1 MMGDGDALHD
11 RRASGDYGPAAD
23 RQAAAELATM
33 VVSLRTD
40 LAAVRR
46 ELARARKDAEAL
58 QRTVD
63 DLSAELAKLRGV
75 SVDPTDDLPW

>member
-1 MMGDGDALHD
+1 
-11 RRASGDYGPAAD
+11 
-23 RQAAAELATM
+23 M